1 MLKSVH
7 DQGHTTTN
15 ESKEAIEFLAA
26 GFEMT
31 SPGFSPMED
40 PAIEYTP
47 QDVVTKPFV
56 SKIPRVKDIHNTS
69 Y

>member
-47 QDVVTKPFV
+47 
-56 SKIPRVKDIHNTS
+56 
-69 Y
+69 